1 MDDPN
6 IDLQSDHYFMGDAL
20 RQAIEQWGRL
30 LCPGAE
36 LILAPS

>member
-6 IDLQSDHYFMGDAL
+6 IVLQSDHYFMGDAL